1 MPNAHVRHIMVATEE
16 VATELKAQLDAGE
29 DFTVCATKH
38 SKCPSGRRGG
48 NLGVIKPGQLVEE
61 VDAVVFSG
69 EIRKIYGPL
78 KSKFGYHL
86 VQVLSR
92 VDW

>member
-16 VATELKAQLDAGE
+16 ACAKLKAQLEAGE
-29 DFTVCATKH
+29 DFAACATQH
-38 SKCPSGRRGG
+38 SKCPTGRRGG
-48 NLGVIKPGQLVEE
+48 NLGVVKPGQLVAE

-69 EIRKIYGPL
+69 EIRKIHGPV
-78 KSKFGYHL
+78 KSEFGYHL

-92 VDW
+92 ID

>member
-1 MPNAHVRHIMVATEE
+1 MPHAHVRHIMVPTEE
-16 VATELKAQLDAGE
+16 TCLELKAQLEAGE
-29 DFTVCATKH
+29 DFAVCATKN

-48 NLGVIKPGQLVEE
+48 NLGVIKPGQLVTE

-69 EIRKIYGPL
+69 EVRKIHGPV

-92 VDW
+92 ID

>member
-16 VATELKAQLDAGE
+16 ACAELKAQLEAGE
-29 DFTVCATKH
+29 DFAACATKH
-38 SKCPSGRRGG
+38 SKCPTGRRGG

-69 EIRKIYGPL
+69 EIRKIHGPV

-92 VDW
+92 ID